1 MVTYDMKENAYFQW
15 LMDIIGGPR
24 EYEDVII
31 ELWETE
37 YLSDIPHDE
46 NRASDGIELRYHFEV
61 ETGKKCE
68 KTGPCTVLEMMIGLA
83 NRMENAFMYDPK
95 VGNRTGQWFW
105 EMFFNAGLEKL
116 VGRGQK
122 KWASAHFCGGKSG
135 RLDLFK
141 MTKKPENWDKMEVW
155 EQLCR
160 YISRKFGEY

>member
-1 MVTYDMKENAYFQW
+1 MMKENDYFRW
-15 LMDIIGGPR
+15 LMSIIGGPR

-37 YLSDIPHDE
+37 YYSDIPNDE
-46 NRASDGIELRYHFEV
+46 NRAADGIELRYHFEV

-83 NRMENAFMYDPK
+83 NRTENAFMYDPK

-105 EMFFNAGLEKL
+105 EMFFNAKMDFLI
-116 VGRGQK
+116 GRGQK
-122 KWASAHFCGGKSG
+122 KLGKSPVLLDKSG
-135 RLDLFK
+135 RFDLFN
-141 MTKKPENWDKMEVW
+141 MPKKPENWDEMEVW

-160 YISRKFGEY
+160 YISRKFGENW